1 MANGE
6 WASEE
11 ASLKPYD
18 KGYKRRFD
26 RGFGLYTEG
35 EKGPK
40 SPFLA
45 ARQAPNRGYTGR
57 LEEVTRPF
65 FAVAD

>member
-18 KGYKRRFD
+18 KGYKRRSD

-35 EKGPK
+35 ENGPK
-40 SPFLA
+40 SPFWRPDGHQTEA
-45 ARQAPNRGYTGR
+45 TQA
-57 LEEVTRPF
+57 
-65 FAVAD
+65 D